1 MNSMPEAAIGSQNL
15 GTANSERFLTF
26 HLANEE
32 YGIEIMKVQEIIGLV
47 PITLVPTAP
56 DYCRGVIN
64 LRGKVI
70 PTIDL
75 RSKLGMEPCDDTD
88 RTCIV
93 IVEVP
98 GPNGQTHYGLVVD
111 EVADVLEI
119 SQADLNPAPE
129 YGAGFD
135 ASMIQ
140 AIGVVAGDV
149 KILLDIDRVLSGE
162 SIPVSEA

>member
-1 MNSMPEAAIGSQNL
+1 MNSMTEAPDGSRNSAA
-15 GTANSERFLTF
+15 ANSERFLTF
-26 HLANEE
+26 HLAGEE
-32 YGIEIMKVQEIIGLV
+32 YGIDIMKVQEIIGLV
-47 PITLVPTAP
+47 PITRVPTAP

-98 GPNGQTHYGLVVD
+98 GLNGQNHYGLVVD
-111 EVADVLEI
+111 EVAEVLDI
-119 SQADLNPAPE
+119 SPADLNPAPE
-129 YGAGFD
+129 YGSSLDEAL
-135 ASMIQ
+135 IQ
-140 AIGVVAGDV
+140 AIGVIEGHV
-149 KILLDIDRVLSGE
+149 KILLDIDRVLSGD
-162 SIPVSEA
+162 SLPANAA

>member
-1 MNSMPEAAIGSQNL
+1 MNSMPEVADGSQNPA
-15 GTANSERFLTF
+15 TAISERFLTF
-26 HLANEE
+26 HLAKEE
-32 YGIEIMKVQEIIGLV
+32 YGIEIMKVQELIGLV
-47 PITLVPTAP
+47 PITPVPTAP

-75 RSKLGMEPCDDTD
+75 RAKLGMETCDDTD

-98 GPNGQTHYGLVVD
+98 SPNGQNDYGLVVD
-111 EVADVLEI
+111 EVAEVLDI

-129 YGAGFD
+129 YGASAD
-135 ASMIQ
+135 AAVIQ
-140 AIGVVAGDV
+140 AIGVVEGNV
-149 KILLDIDRVLSGE
+149 KILLDIDILLSGE
-162 SIPVSEA
+162 SLPVGEA

>member
-1 MNSMPEAAIGSQNL
+1 MNSTTEPVEVSRNLAAVNP
-15 GTANSERFLTF
+15 ERFLTF
-26 HLANEE
+26 HLTNEE
-32 YGIEIMKVQEIIGLV
+32 YGIDIMKVQELIGLV
-47 PITLVPTAP
+47 PITQVPTAP

-75 RSKLGMEPCDDTD
+75 RAKLGMEPCGDTD

-98 GPNGQTHYGLVVD
+98 SPNGLNHYGLVVD
-111 EVADVLEI
+111 EVAEVLDI

-129 YGAGFD
+129 YGARLD
-135 ASMIQ
+135 ASVIQ
-140 AIGVVAGDV
+140 AIGVVEGQV
-149 KILLDIDRVLSGE
+149 KVLLDIDHVLSGE
-162 SIPVSEA
+162 LLPMGEA

>member
-1 MNSMPEAAIGSQNL
+1 MNSMIEAAIGSQNL
-15 GTANSERFLTF
+15 AAANPERFLTF

-32 YGIEIMKVQEIIGLV
+32 YGIDIMKVQELIGLV
-47 PITLVPTAP
+47 PITRVPTAP

-75 RSKLGMEPCDDTD
+75 RAKLGMESCDDTD

-98 GPNGQTHYGLVVD
+98 SPNGQTHFGLVVD
-111 EVADVLEI
+111 EVAEVLDI

-129 YGAGFD
+129 YGASYD

-140 AIGVVAGDV
+140 AIGVVEGDV

-162 SIPVSEA
+162 SLPESEA

>member
-1 MNSMPEAAIGSQNL
+1 MNTVPQIDHGAQNPAAIS
-15 GTANSERFLTF
+15 AERFLTF

-32 YGIEIMKVQEIIGLV
+32 YGIEIMKVQELIGLV
-47 PITLVPTAP
+47 PITQVPTAP
-56 DYCRGVIN
+56 DYWRGVIN

-75 RSKLGMEPCDDTD
+75 RAKLGMERCDDTD

-98 GPNGQTHYGLVVD
+98 SPNGQNDYGLVVD
-111 EVADVLEI
+111 EVAEVLDI

-129 YGAGFD
+129 YGASAD
-135 ASMIQ
+135 AAVIQ
-140 AIGVVAGDV
+140 AIGVVEGNV
-149 KILLDIDRVLSGE
+149 KILLDIDKLLSGE
-162 SIPVSEA
+162 SLPVGEA

>member
-1 MNSMPEAAIGSQNL
+1 MNTETQTVSGLKESARGI
-15 GTANSERFLTF
+15 TERFLTF
-26 HLANEE
+26 HLATEE
-32 YGIEIMKVQEIIGLV
+32 YGIDIMKVQELIGLV
-47 PITLVPTAP
+47 PITRVPTAP

-75 RSKLGMEPCDDTD
+75 RTKLGMQSCDDTD

-98 GPNGQTHYGLVVD
+98 GLNGQTHYGLVVD
-111 EVADVLEI
+111 EVAEVLDI

-129 YGAGFD
+129 YGSSLDEAL
-135 ASMIQ
+135 IQ
-140 AIGVVAGDV
+140 AIGVVEGKV

-162 SIPVSEA
+162 VRSGSDA